1 VGREFWVSSGH
12 QLCRR
17 DESGRLA
24 VTDELLAA
32 LFARPEL
39 RPPEEAC
46 AAERTLS
53 EAMLAAPRRPV
64 GAEEIA
70 ALADADARENWE
82 LAIAFRDR
90 LVEAGAVEAAYLD
103 LIGNAAGATP
113 PLFLDQL
120 VHLILRNALD
130 ECDDTYV
137 LRAAELFFRPQRMSV
152 QGDAVLLADAEVV
165 EAHES
170 AAAASPL
177 SQMLGTAP
185 EAQLDVISSENAWTY
200 WSRSDAFTMALDI
213 GSDARAREALAQVIV
228 GWIRHLV
235 GIAVAV
241 EPLAR
246 IEDRDWRWF
255 IGLDAEATR
264 IGNAVWRGEPAGD
277 EAQSRILALF
287 AMRIADAARVS
298 PRVAGHPIYLLLAM
312 TADRLVRVKPQN
324 LIAGLPLATG

>member
-90 LVEAGAVEAAYLD
+90 LV
-103 LIGNAAGATP
+103 
-113 PLFLDQL
+113 
-120 VHLILRNALD
+120 
-130 ECDDTYV
+130 
-137 LRAAELFFRPQRMSV
+137 
-152 QGDAVLLADAEVV
+152 
-165 EAHES
+165 
-170 AAAASPL
+170 
-177 SQMLGTAP
+177 
-185 EAQLDVISSENAWTY
+185 
-200 WSRSDAFTMALDI
+200 
-213 GSDARAREALAQVIV
+213 
-228 GWIRHLV
+228 
-235 GIAVAV
+235 
-241 EPLAR
+241 
-246 IEDRDWRWF
+246 
-255 IGLDAEATR
+255 
-264 IGNAVWRGEPAGD
+264 
-277 EAQSRILALF
+277 
-287 AMRIADAARVS
+287 
-298 PRVAGHPIYLLLAM
+298 
-312 TADRLVRVKPQN
+312 
-324 LIAGLPLATG
+324 